1 MKRINEVTGYN
12 LKSEFNMRLR
22 AVKKPISHADLIE
35 MLELSI
41 QRINTMTRWN

>member
-1 MKRINEVTGYN
+1 MKKINKVTGYN

-22 AVKKPISHADLIE
+22 EVKNPISDADLIE